1 MKIMNLVLVI
11 AGLLFIA
18 GVTDAGE
25 KKSRRN
31 TCSDCQACW
40 NAEEAKQVW
49 KSVQPE
55 AKPAT
60 PVPAVVVDQPIA
72 KPVQQDTCSN
82 GTCTTMTTGSTY
94 SGYSSAGSY
103 SSGSCSSG
111 SCRSGRRGR

>member
-1 MKIMNLVLVI
+1 MKIMNLVLAI
-11 AGLLFIA
+11 AGLLLLA
-18 GVTDAGE
+18 GVADAGE
-25 KKSRRN
+25 KKGRRN
-31 TCSDCQACW
+31 STCSDCQACW

-55 AKPAT
+55 AKPVI
-60 PVPAVVVDQPIA
+60 PVPVVVDQPIT
-72 KPVQQDTCSN
+72 KPVQQETCSN